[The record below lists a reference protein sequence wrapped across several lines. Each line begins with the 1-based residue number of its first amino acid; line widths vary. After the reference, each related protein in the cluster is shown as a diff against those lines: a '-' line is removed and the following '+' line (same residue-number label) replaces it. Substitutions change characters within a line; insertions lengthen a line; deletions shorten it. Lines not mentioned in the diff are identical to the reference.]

1 MVIIMKNFPKL
12 LDRMDINRVIL
23 FASVILFLSS
33 CKTSNNNHR
42 NISDEKC
49 RDVCVYYKNKN
60 IEFHFTPH
68 YTTGYHKKY
77 FPISFVVS
85 LPKGIKRFLR
95 INEDFLFQYNKKQII
110 VFNQH
115 LLKEDMDI
123 RDTIVVPSQN
133 MIEKYIDGLDSE
145 IQGILYNENLSTLN
159 RKRKSLIIRKC
170 RVEIMLL
177 NIKSSNFN
185 TFVNLLNEL
194 KFLPFQGDLND
205 FNLDEIHNIGKTC
218 E

>member
-1 MVIIMKNFPKL
+1 MKNFPKL
-12 LDRMDINRVIL
+12 LDCMDINRVIL

-33 CKTSNNNHR
+33 CKTSNNNYR

-68 YTTGYHKKY
+68 YTTGYYKKY

-159 RKRKSLIIRKC
+159 RRRKSLIIRKC